1 MIDYFKNEY
10 ITKTYAR
17 TAQIIMLK
25 SFNDVVGSENIGKL
39 MFEFSMNG
47 NYFIYPKYT
56 DEFKATLT
64 DEKCRDIIKR
74 VWIKMH
80 DYIEADLPITKKVM
94 NVQAAIDMFKQNE
107 NEVSDI
113 AKLLSFRRT
122 SKVTLTCFE
131 GYTTYLYG
139 SVCSSTGK
147 LRSFDLHPYKNG
159 FFIMLPD
166 PQDPDAKL
174 DIDLIDNLF
183 NAQADAYRLAHMLE
197 AETIADVNQ
206 AIVDGKTTELLLSCE
221 AIFNNV
227 LGRTSYEIIN
237 SGKKFI
243 FLAGPS
249 SSGKTSTAYRLAY
262 SLRSYGIKPRVVS
275 ADDYYLDYADRRI
288 DENGNP
294 DFESIY
300 ALDIDKFNEDM
311 TALMNGETVELPS
324 YNFKTGKREYRGNT
338 MHLGEKDIIIIE
350 GIHCLNEKFS
360 YAIPAEKKYKVCV
373 SALPPLNIDEHNRIT
388 SSDLR
393 LIRRL
398 VRDDRSR
405 SHSAQATLAQW
416 PEVRRGEEENIFPFT
431 KDADTVVNTCI
442 VYELAAIK
450 PFAERILFGVP
461 RDSDE
466 YFKAKELLKI
476 LDFVIPISTELIP
489 AYSIVREFIGGS
501 CLNVG

>member
-1 MIDYFKNEY
+1 MIDYYKNENAR
-10 ITKTYAR
+10 KTYAR
-17 TAQIIMLK
+17 TAQVIMLK
-25 SFNDVVGSENIGKL
+25 SFDDVIGSANIEKIV
-39 MFEFSMNG
+39 FEFSMNG

-56 DEFKATLT
+56 KAFKAELT
-64 DEKCRDIIKR
+64 DAGCKDIIKK
-74 VWIKMH
+74 VWMKMH
-80 DYIEADLPITKKVM
+80 DYIEADLPITKKIMSVA
-94 NVQAAIDMFKQNE
+94 AAIDMFKDNE
-107 NEVSDI
+107 MSDT

-139 SVCSSTGK
+139 SVFSSSGK
-147 LRSFDLHPYKNG
+147 IRSFDLHPYGNG
-159 FFIMLPD
+159 FFLMLPD
-166 PQDPDAKL
+166 PADPDAML
-174 DIDLIDNLF
+174 NMDLIENLF
-183 NAQADAYRLAHMLE
+183 CAQADAYKLAHMLE
-197 AETIADVNQ
+197 TENVADVNQ
-206 AIVDGKTTELLLSCE
+206 AVVNGQTTELILSSE
-221 AIFNNV
+221 AIFNNI
-227 LGRTSYEIIN
+227 LGHVSHEIIN
-237 SGKKFI
+237 SGKKFV

-262 SLRSYGIKPRVVS
+262 SLRTYGIKPRVIS

-288 DENGNP
+288 NEDGNP

-300 ALDIDKFNEDM
+300 ALDLDQFNDDM
-311 TALMNGETVELPS
+311 AALMNGETIELPS

-338 MHLGEKDIIIIE
+338 MHFGEKDILIVE
-350 GIHCLNEKFS
+350 GIHCLNEQFS
-360 YAIPAEKKYKVCV
+360 YAIPSDMKYKVCV

-388 SSDLR
+388 STDLR

-405 SHSAQATLAQW
+405 AHTAQATLSKW
-416 PEVRRGEEENIFPFT
+416 PDVRKGEEENIFPFT
-431 KDADTVVNTCI
+431 KDADAVINSAIT
-442 VYELAAIK
+442 YELSAIK

-476 LDFVIPISTELIP
+476 LDFVIPISTDLIP

-501 CLNVG
+501 CLDVG